1 MTIKA
6 FQQEIKKYYRVHGR
20 HDMLWRHGRTPYR
33 VFVSE
38 VMLQQT
44 QVSRVTERYPSF
56 IRRFPDF
63 YALAN
68 ASPREVLKEWQ
79 GMGYN
84 RRALNLQ
91 RAAKIVI
98 RERGGKLPRTPE
110 ELEALP
116 GIGKATAGSIAAFAW
131 NRRAPFI
138 ETNIRRVFIHFFFPR
153 KKKVRDEELLA
164 LVRESVPRKDARAW
178 FYALMD
184 YGTMLAAREKKN
196 PNARSVEYRP
206 QPKFAGSRRELRG
219 KILAHMLSGK
229 RGASVSLARRFGRD
243 EGEVKQALEAL
254 VREGFLVRTG
264 KTGFWAAS

>member
-6 FQQEIKKYYRVHGR
+6 FQQEIGKYYRAHGR
-20 HDMLWRHGRTPYR
+20 HDMLWRHGRNPYR

-44 QVSRVTERYPSF
+44 QVSRVTDRYPSF

-84 RRALNLQ
+84 RRALNLR
-91 RAAKIVI
+91 RAAGIVI
-98 RERGGKLPRTPE
+98 RDYGGRLPRTPE
-110 ELEALP
+110 ELEGLP

-138 ETNIRRVFIHFFFPR
+138 ETNIRRVFIHFFFRR
-153 KKKVRDEELLA
+153 KKKVRDEEILA
-164 LVRESVPRKDARAW
+164 LVKECLPRKNAREW

-196 PNARSVEYRP
+196 PNARSADYRP

-229 RGASVSLARRFGRD
+229 RGSSASLARLFGR
-243 EGEVKQALEAL
+243 EEAEIGEALTAL

-264 KTGFWAAS
+264 KSGFRAAS